1 MEKNTG
7 RREDLEGRQPQGAG
21 VEGGMSQGKRALCIA
36 GALLLIFLAYLLPAP
51 EGLTFSGK
59 MSLALMVAGIFLWVT
74 EPIPVA
80 ISGLVMMILMPVFG
94 VLEFNGG
101 VWVGFVSS
109 VIFFILASFGITAAL
124 LKTKLPAKIVFALM
138 RLTKGNARATVLA
151 FMVSAAILS
160 FFISDL
166 PCTALFAGIAVS
178 SILKVEGCKPGTSNL
193 GRALMIGITYASVV
207 GGQAIPSGSAMNIMA
222 MNVLAANTGIQ
233 ISFLDWTAI
242 CMPIAV
248 VLLVVCWVSV
258 TVVFRPEPISPQTMA
273 CIEQKG
279 LAVGKLEALDWKV
292 LGIIGIAFTLWIA
305 SNWTGWDATAI
316 AVFALV
322 LFFLPGIDVLTW
334 KEYTAS
340 VSWNIVLLIGCVQ
353 SLSGGVK
360 EQGAA
365 SWLFA
370 STVGKLALGGGAIVA
385 ATALLLPLLRLVIPV
400 GPAFIAIC
408 LIPLAS
414 MSTAFGVSPVVF
426 TIIVAVNASTTFL
439 MGVDS
444 NNMLSFRYGYW
455 KMTDFFKSGVLPTLA
470 MVGLHAT
477 VLAPLVA
484 AVGY

>member
-1 MEKNTG
+1 MGGDG
-7 RREDLEGRQPQGAG
+7 RDTRRSQAPAGGAAA
-21 VEGGMSQGKRALCIA
+21 KRAACVAVAVVLVA
-36 GALLLIFLAYLLPAP
+36 AAWLGPTP
-51 EGLTFSGK
+51 EGLTEAGK

-74 EPIPVA
+74 EPVPVA
-80 ISGLVMMILMPVFG
+80 ISGLVMMVLMPVFG

-101 VWVGFVSS
+101 VWSGFISS

-124 LKTKLPAKIVFALM
+124 LKTKIPTKIVFALM
-138 RLTKGNARATVLA
+138 RLTKGNARATVGA
-151 FMVSAAILS
+151 FMVSAAVLS

-166 PCTALFAGIAVS
+166 PG
-178 SILKVEGCKPGTSNL
+178 KSNL

-207 GGQAIPSGSAMNIMA
+207 GGQSIPSGSAMNIMA
-222 MNVLAANTGIQ
+222 MNVLAANTGIE

-242 CMPIAV
+242 CMPIAL
-248 VLLVVCWVSV
+248 VLLAACWLSV
-258 TVVFRPEPISPQTMA
+258 TLVFRPEPISAATMA
-273 CIEQKG
+273 CIEEKG
-279 LAVGKLEALDWKV
+279 RAVGRLEALDWKV
-292 LGIIGIAFTLWIA
+292 LGIMGVTFALWIA

-316 AVFALV
+316 AVLCLV
-322 LFFLPGIDVLTW
+322 LFFLPGLDVLTW
-334 KEYTAS
+334 REYTAS

-365 SWLFA
+365 SWLFG
-370 STVGKLALGGGAIVA
+370 STVGKLAVSGGAVVG
-385 ATALLLPLLRLVIPV
+385 ATAALLPLLRLVIPV

-414 MSTAFGVSPVVF
+414 LSAAFGVSPVVF
-426 TIIVAVNASTTFL
+426 TVIVAANASTTFL

-455 KMTDFFKSGVLPTLA
+455 KMTDFFKAGVLPTLA
-470 MVGLHAT
+470 MVVLHAT

>member
-1 MEKNTG
+1 MGEKG
-7 RREDLEGRQPQGAG
+7 RSAKRSQALAG
-21 VEGGMSQGKRALCIA
+21 GSAAKRVACVAVAVALIA
-36 GALLLIFLAYLLPAP
+36 AAWFGPTP
-51 EGLTFSGK
+51 EGLSEAGK

-74 EPIPVA
+74 EPVPVA
-80 ISGLVMMILMPVFG
+80 ISGLVMMVLMPAFG

-101 VWVGFVSS
+101 VWSGFISS

-124 LKTKLPAKIVFALM
+124 LKTKLPTRIVFALM
-138 RLTKGNARATVLA
+138 RLTKGNARATVGA
-151 FMVSAAILS
+151 FMVSAAVLS

-178 SILKVEGCKPGTSNL
+178 SILKIEGCEPGKSNL

-207 GGQAIPSGSAMNIMA
+207 GGQSIPSGSAMNIMA
-222 MNVLAANTGIQ
+222 MNVLAANTGIE

-242 CMPIAV
+242 CMPIAL
-248 VLLVVCWVSV
+248 VLLVACWLSV
-258 TVVFRPEPISPQTMA
+258 TLVFRPEPISAATMA
-273 CIEQKG
+273 CIEEKG
-279 LAVGKLEALDWKV
+279 RAVGRLEALDWKV
-292 LGIIGIAFTLWIA
+292 LGVMGVTFALWIA

-316 AVFALV
+316 AVLCLV
-322 LFFLPGIDVLTW
+322 LFFLPGLDVLTW
-334 KEYTAS
+334 REYTAS

-365 SWLFA
+365 SWLFG
-370 STVGKLALGGGAIVA
+370 STVGKLAVSGTAIVG
-385 ATALLLPLLRLVIPV
+385 ATAALLPLLRLVIPV

-414 MSTAFGVSPVVF
+414 LSAAFGVSPVVF
-426 TIIVAVNASTTFL
+426 TVIVAVNASTTFL

-455 KMTDFFKSGVLPTLA
+455 KMTDFFKAGVLPTLA
-470 MVGLHAT
+470 MMALHAT